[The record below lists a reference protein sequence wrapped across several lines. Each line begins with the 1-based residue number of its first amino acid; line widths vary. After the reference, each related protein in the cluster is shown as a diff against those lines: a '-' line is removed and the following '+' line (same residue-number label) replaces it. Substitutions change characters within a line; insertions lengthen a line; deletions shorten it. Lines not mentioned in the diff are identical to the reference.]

1 MFSESMTDF
10 STYPRNLLASLFW
23 MFAEA
28 PRNPENIWLKGTDSK
43 PLFFSFFFQQAVIYV
58 EGCAQKDRVVF
69 LSLVASFL
77 NLPPLEDGSLVC
89 VYC

>member
-43 PLFFSFFFQQAVIYV
+43 PLFFSFFSSKQ
-58 EGCAQKDRVVF
+58 
-69 LSLVASFL
+69 LSMWKGVPKKSGFPFIGSFI
-77 NLPPLEDGSLVC
+77 S
-89 VYC
+89 

>member
-43 PLFFSFFFQQAVIYV
+43 PLFFLFFPASSYLCGRV
-58 EGCAQKDRVVF
+58 CPKRVVF